1 LSAPR
6 TPPWLPVEGHQFV
19 LYVLA
24 ALLVLAVAARY
35 GLSRWAPGRDAPR
48 LQAGDRIDY
57 RVDLNKADAEELD
70 LLPGIGPAK
79 AARIVA
85 SREAHGSFR
94 RVSDLA
100 RVPGITEAMVEELRD
115 LVIVSPAPEGGEPP

>member
-1 LSAPR
+1 
-6 TPPWLPVEGHQFV
+6 
-19 LYVLA
+19 
-24 ALLVLAVAARY
+24 
-35 GLSRWAPGRDAPR
+35 
-48 LQAGDRIDY
+48 
-57 RVDLNKADAEELD
+57 VDLNKADAEELD

-94 RVSDLA
+94 RVGDLA